1 MTQSP
6 QLSFDTSVDGCPS
19 RSVLRHATDRWTP
32 HIVPVLANGPLRF
45 TQLKK
50 SVAGISSKVLTETL
64 RSLQRDG
71 LVSRHVDAAQM
82 PVRVDYELTDLGRT
96 LILPLGALRT
106 WAETYA
112 GDVLASRERFD
123 TAHDSV

>member
-1 MTQSP
+1 MTQPP
-6 QLSFDTSVDGCPS
+6 QLSFDTTVEGCPS

-32 HIVPVLANGPLRF
+32 HIVPALANGPLRF
-45 TQLKK
+45 TELKK

-71 LVSRHVDAAQM
+71 LVARHVDASQM

-96 LILPLGALRT
+96 LIFPLGALRT
-106 WAETYA
+106 WAENYA
-112 GDVLASRERFD
+112 AEVLAARERFD
-123 TAHDSV
+123 ADHD